1 MLLRY
6 AEHKRYIKA
15 NEPKSAYALHI
26 LNNRHEYGTIH
37 STMKVLKICR
47 KGKKMNTLENF
58 YMQKFQQEG
67 LLIQEQVPP
76 DENSLFK
83 IIIPADTDAQA
94 RKDGDP

>member
-1 MLLRY
+1 MPQRQ
-6 AEHKRYIKA
+6 
-15 NEPKSAYALHI
+15 
-26 LNNRHEYGTIH
+26 
-37 STMKVLKICR
+37 
-47 KGKKMNTLENF
+47 KKMNTLENF

-67 LLIQEQVPP
+67 FLIQEQMPP